1 MNNEVNRAL
10 VAKNPLSIHVGSLIR
25 VELSRQ
31 NQTVTWLAE
40 QLGIER
46 TNCYRFLR
54 AQSLHTDQ
62 LARIS
67 VAMQH
72 DFFAD
77 CSKALNQ

>member
-1 MNNEVNRAL
+1 MKR
-10 VAKNPLSIHVGSLIR
+10 NPIHIGSLVR

-31 NQTVTWLAE
+31 HQTVTWLAE

-77 CSKALNQ
+77 CSKSLNQKLS

>member
-1 MNNEVNRAL
+1 M
-10 VAKNPLSIHVGSLIR
+10 KMYPIHIGSLIR
-25 VELSRQ
+25 AELSRQ
-31 NQTVTWLAE
+31 HQTVTWLAE

-46 TNCYRFLR
+46 TNCYRYLR

-67 VAMQH
+67 IAMQH

-77 CSKALNQ
+77 LSSQLS

>member
-1 MNNEVNRAL
+1 M
-10 VAKNPLSIHVGSLIR
+10 KMPPIHIGSLIR

-31 NQTVTWLAE
+31 NQTVIWLAG

-67 VAMQH
+67 IAMKH

-77 CSKALNQ
+77 CSKALNL

>member
-1 MNNEVNRAL
+1 MSL
-10 VAKNPLSIHVGSLIR
+10 YPIHIGSLIR

-31 NQTVTWLAE
+31 NQTVTWLAN

-54 AQSLHTDQ
+54 AQSLHVDQ
-62 LARIS
+62 LVRIS
-67 VAMQH
+67 TAMQH

-77 CSKALNQ
+77 LSKQFFVTHK

>member
-1 MNNEVNRAL
+1 MKR
-10 VAKNPLSIHVGSLIR
+10 NPIHIGSLVR
-25 VELSRQ
+25 VELFRQ
-31 NQTVTWLAE
+31 HQTVTWLAE

-77 CSKALNQ
+77 CSKSLNLKLS

>member
-1 MNNEVNRAL
+1 MS
-10 VAKNPLSIHVGSLIR
+10 PYPIHVGSLIR
-25 VELSRQ
+25 AELNRQ
-31 NQTVTWLAE
+31 NRSVTWLAE

-77 CSKALNQ
+77 CSKALNLKLS

>member
-1 MNNEVNRAL
+1 MS
-10 VAKNPLSIHVGSLIR
+10 PYPIHVGSLIR
-25 VELSRQ
+25 AELTRQ
-31 NQTVTWLAE
+31 DQSVKWLAE
-40 QLGIER
+40 QLGVEC

-67 VAMQH
+67 IAMQH

-77 CSKALNQ
+77 YSDCVHLTSKH

>member
-1 MNNEVNRAL
+1 MN
-10 VAKNPLSIHVGSLIR
+10 PYPIHVGSLIR

-62 LARIS
+62 LVRIS
-67 VAMQH
+67 IAMQH

-77 CSKALNQ
+77 CSRCIQLTSNQ

>member
-1 MNNEVNRAL
+1 M
-10 VAKNPLSIHVGSLIR
+10 KMNPLHVGSLIR

-54 AQSLHTDQ
+54 AKSLHTDH

-67 VAMQH
+67 IVMQH

-77 CSKALNQ
+77 YSDCIHLTLKH

>member
-1 MNNEVNRAL
+1 MKMN
-10 VAKNPLSIHVGSLIR
+10 PIHIGSLVR
-25 VELSRQ
+25 AELSRQ
-31 NQTVTWLAE
+31 QQTVTWLAQ

-62 LARIS
+62 LTRIS
-67 VAMQH
+67 IAMKH

-77 CSKALNQ
+77 CTKALNL